1 MWQVLGGPGKAHL
14 HEPEALKYLLAP
26 VVAKSVAEQER
37 FYELFDH
44 YYEEIS
50 APLRPEKEGD
60 KGQTGRRRI
69 PAWAWWALSGV
80 SLAVAAALIIISIP
94 GAPDA
99 PVMNLEMKQP
109 SIRMGE
115 PMEVLNVSRNI
126 DTTARFRWE
135 LLDAMSKR
143 VEQADSSD
151 YRSWTFT
158 VDTLG
163 GGARKLVRFSW
174 LLPDTTLRQSR
185 EIRLQCADPPVITAL
200 NSPEQAEAGESLT
213 FSAEINTSEP
223 LTYRWQFGD
232 GDSST
237 LATPRHTYEEAGS
250 YTVSLTVFRS
260 QEPLDF
266 CLARQGREITVG
278 APKVHLPSIP
288 LRPAKVEPF
297 AAYSWG
303 AWILLGLLG
312 LGVIFYW
319 VRWFGRPAP
328 VEEAEEVASGKFRA
342 RDRAPYFIPFRS
354 QHGFVPVGREQ
365 LKLADALRL
374 RQEGRRRQ
382 VDVPASVNATINQ
395 GGFPVLHF
403 GFSTQPTEYL
413 FLIDE
418 QSAESHQARLFQ
430 HLVAVLRDQDV
441 YVETFY
447 YRDTPRRVWNAQH
460 PGGLNLELLHRS
472 HPQHRLMVLGDGHEL
487 LSPYGQ
493 GQPQLRESLAAD
505 LRRWPQRFLLTPLP
519 PANWT
524 YRERALAALFVL
536 FPGDLA
542 GQTEA
547 AKFIEGGLESED
559 LPVSF
564 RAWQERLAVERREPN
579 PLYFHWKRYRDHEQY
594 LAGHPELLRWVK
606 ALAVW
611 PTPNWNTT
619 VAIGRTLGIDV
630 AFDKLLLLSRIGW
643 LQKGELRPRLRREL
657 LDRLDAEDER
667 LARAALREE
676 LLAVADQAWGGSA
689 NAELQSQ
696 LAVQDFALQPE
707 EAETRA
713 TIRYLLDQGLLNQ
726 RQQAELER
734 TINQQ
739 TPVKKSDGDGI
750 GIREYL
756 DEEQPKPH
764 RPVNT
769 LDLRR
774 AVALTASFI
783 LLALLIYTTGHT
795 DGLYRT
801 VFGEAPAAF
810 VDDPDRKMR
819 NYFFVKEG
827 IYVDSTAIYNNWGA
841 NAWNGRGPLLAVTS
855 FRNPAYPDDDYD
867 TYRNP
872 LRLADFVEDLL
883 QTTFVWDG
891 QPGTLARGQRLLIQ
905 GELVQSIT
913 DVPAG
918 VVDQPGY
925 RDLNTDHNV
934 QVVTE
939 TLLPLRAGIDHNA
952 RYTGEEQTPL
962 LNEAIL
968 HHNLGIEVYQA
979 YLRDS
984 MAAADLQNSLSFFH
998 RALSPDVSYATAA
1011 IEQPLLQLQAQSRHA
1026 LGLSHYYLGNRD
1038 SARHY
1043 YNALL
1048 ENDFFDT
1055 TGIAPNLAVL
1065 FGDESARIMEISVTR
1080 ETEASLTA
1088 SINYYVD
1095 EAQHPRVLL
1104 TLTAVDGQGN
1114 PVRRLSRPSLELEP
1128 GEKIAELTINYEPG
1142 GIAPSSTSGLNG
1154 APQKG
1159 YARLTGSRSGAVSDS
1174 LRAQLVDRDTRRTI
1188 ARRSIPY
1195 PKKWREDDGSFPS
1208 NEERM
1213 LRGRVFDGKN
1223 LLPDVQVRLSEET
1236 PAARA
1241 VYDETVTTDE
1251 AGVYEFVLPDRSLD
1265 NPVLQFRKPGYETQ
1279 RRPLEYREEDGV
1291 LWVDNVFMREA
1302 GGEVLAPEMVLV
1314 AGGAFTMGCVP
1325 GRDVDAKK
1333 GCPEDEL
1340 PAHELRLDDFY
1351 IGKYEVTNKEY
1362 AAFLNAYGSAEVQSG
1377 RYAGQIMIEE
1387 HKWGLQRTGSEEGPQ
1402 WAPAEGY
1409 ENHPVIMVSWY
1420 GAYEYARWLGN
1431 QTNQEYRLPTE
1442 AQWEY
1447 AARGGQ
1453 SGLKDRFRYAGGN
1466 DPNSVAWYSSNSGDR
1481 STYRVGTLQPNQLDL
1496 YDMSGNVWEWCR
1508 DWYDSDYYGQ
1518 SPEVNPTGPDA
1529 GSVRVPRGG
1538 SWHNG
1543 PSFLRCADRNN
1554 ASPGGRK
1561 YDLGFRLSRAAR

>member
-37 FYELFDH
+37 FYEIFDH

-50 APLRPEKEGD
+50 APLIPEREGD
-60 KGQTGRRRI
+60 KGQTGWRRI
-69 PAWAWWALSGV
+69 PVWAWWALSGV
-80 SLAVAAALIIISIP
+80 SLAVAAALIILSIP
-94 GAPDA
+94 GTPDA

-109 SIRMGE
+109 FIRMGE
-115 PMEVLNVSRNI
+115 PMEVMNVSRNI

-163 GGARKLVRFSW
+163 EGARKLVRFSW
-174 LLPDTTLRQSR
+174 LLPDTTLRQSS
-185 EIRLQCADPPVITAL
+185 EIRLQCADPPEIAAL
-200 NSPEQAEAGESLT
+200 GIPRQAEAGERLE
-213 FSAEINTSEP
+213 FSAEINTSQPVNYLWE
-223 LTYRWQFGD
+223 FGD

-237 LATPRHTYEEAGS
+237 LASPRHTYAEAGS
-250 YTVSLTVFRS
+250 YTVSVTVSRS
-260 QEPLDF
+260 GEPAGF
-266 CLARQGREITVG
+266 CLTRQRREITVG
-278 APKVHLPSIP
+278 APKVNLPYIP
-288 LRPAKVEPF
+288 LQRAEVEPF

-303 AWILLGLLG
+303 AWILLGAIG
-312 LGVIFYW
+312 LGIIFYW
-319 VRWFGRPAP
+319 VRWFGRPAIAR
-328 VEEAEEVASGKFRA
+328 EEDAVATEKFRA
-342 RDRAPYFIPFRS
+342 QDRAPYFIPFRS

-382 VDVPASVNATINQ
+382 VDVPASVNATIER

-447 YRDTPRRVWNAQH
+447 YRDTPRRVWNARH
-460 PGGLNLELLHRS
+460 PGGLKLELLHRT

-487 LSPYGQ
+487 LSPYAPGR
-493 GQPQLRESLAAD
+493 PQLRESLAAD
-505 LRRWPQRFLLTPLP
+505 LRRWPQRFLFTPLP

-524 YRERALAALFVL
+524 YRECTLAELFVL
-536 FPGDLA
+536 FPSDLA

-547 AKFIEGGLESED
+547 AKFIEGGLEPED

-564 RAWQERLAVERREPN
+564 QAWQERLAEERREPN
-579 PLYFHWKRYRDHEQY
+579 PLYFHWKRYRDHEKY
-594 LAGHPELLRWVK
+594 LAEHPELLRWVQ

-619 VAIGRTLGIDV
+619 VAIGRALGIDLTY
-630 AFDKLLLLSRIGW
+630 DKLLLLSRIGW
-643 LQKGELRPRLRREL
+643 LQRGELRPRLRREL
-657 LDRLDAEDER
+657 LDRLDAKDER
-667 LARAALREE
+667 LARAAVREE
-676 LLAVADQAWGGSA
+676 LLAVADQTWGGSA
-689 NAELQSQ
+689 NTELQSQ

-713 TIRYLLDQGLLNQ
+713 TIRYLLDHGLINQ

-734 TINQQ
+734 TVNRQM
-739 TPVKKSDGDGI
+739 PVKKGDGNGI

-756 DEEQPKPH
+756 DEEKPEAQ

-769 LDLRR
+769 PDFRR

-783 LLALLIYTTGHT
+783 LLALLVWTTGHT
-795 DGLYRT
+795 DWLYRT

-810 VDDPDRKMR
+810 VEEPDRQMR
-819 NYFFVKEG
+819 NYFFVEEG
-827 IYVDSTAIYNNWGA
+827 IYVDSTAIYNNWGV

-855 FRNPAYPDDDYD
+855 FRNPAYPDEDYD

-891 QPGTLARGQRLLIQ
+891 RPGTLARGQRLLIE
-905 GELVQSIT
+905 GELAPSIT

-925 RDLNTDHNV
+925 RDLNTDHDL

-939 TLLPLRAGIDHNA
+939 TLLPLRAAINHNA
-952 RYTGEEQTPL
+952 RYTGEEQAPL
-962 LNEAIL
+962 LNAATL
-968 HHNLGIEVYQA
+968 YYNLGIQVYQA
-979 YLRDS
+979 YLLDS
-984 MAAADLQNSLSFFH
+984 LAAADLQNSLAFFH
-998 RALSPDVSYATAA
+998 RALAPDVSYATAA

-1026 LGLSHYYLGNRD
+1026 LGLSHYYLGKPD
-1038 SARHY
+1038 SARYY

-1048 ENDFFDT
+1048 ETDFFDT
-1055 TGIAPNLAVL
+1055 TRIAPNLANL
-1065 FGDESARIMEISVTR
+1065 FGDESARIMEITVVGRTR
-1080 ETEASLTA
+1080 ASLTA

-1095 EAQHPRVLL
+1095 EAQHPKVLL
-1104 TLTAVDGQGN
+1104 TLTAVDGRGN

-1159 YARLTGSRSGAVSDS
+1159 YARLGAVSDS
-1174 LRAQLVDRDTRRTI
+1174 LRAQLVDLDTRRTI

-1195 PKKWREDDGSFPS
+1195 PKEWREDNGSFPA

-1251 AGVYEFVLPDRSLD
+1251 AGIYEFVLPDRSLD

-1279 RRPLEYREEDGV
+1279 RRPLKYREEDGV
-1291 LWVDNVFMREA
+1291 LWVDNVFMQEA
-1302 GGEVLAPEMVLV
+1302 DSREVLAPEMVFV

-1325 GRDVDAKK
+1325 GRDVDAKEE
-1333 GCPEDEL
+1333 CPKSEL
-1340 PAHELRLDDFY
+1340 PAHEPRLDDFY
-1351 IGKYEVTNKEY
+1351 IGKYEVTNREY
-1362 AAFLNAYGSAEVQSG
+1362 AEFLNAYGATEVQSG
-1377 RYAGQIMIEE
+1377 PYAGQTMIEE
-1387 HKWGLQRTGSEEGPQ
+1387 HEWGLQRTGSQEGPQ

-1409 ENHPVIMVSWY
+1409 ENHPVIYVSWY
-1420 GAYEYARWLGN
+1420 GAYEYARWLSN
-1431 QTNQEYRLPTE
+1431 QTGQNYRLPTE
-1442 AQWEY
+1442 AEWEY

-1453 SGLKDRFRYAGGN
+1453 SGLKDQFRYAGGN
-1466 DPNSVAWYSSNSGDR
+1466 DPDAVAWYRANSVER
-1481 STYRVGTLQPNQLDL
+1481 STYQVGTLQPNQLDL
-1496 YDMSGNVWEWCR
+1496 YDMSGNVWEWCG
-1508 DWYDSDYYGQ
+1508 DVWHENYQGAPAD
-1518 SPEVNPTGPDA
+1518 
-1529 GSVRVPRGG
+1529 GSAWTEGGEQDRRVVRGG
-1538 SWHNG
+1538 SWIDDDNFG
-1543 PSFLRCADRNN
+1543 RVSARSRNDSGN
-1554 ASPGGRK
+1554 R
-1561 YDLGFRLSRAAR
+1561 YNLIGFRLARY